1 MLITIVGT
9 VIASLMVASQVL
21 LYARVRKLE
30 ATKEHLANV
39 LQGVALSNLQTTKR
53 MVETAARQQAIVS
66 HLGMRFEPRED
77 DIIQ

>member
-1 MLITIVGT
+1 
-9 VIASLMVASQVL
+9 MVASQVL
-21 LYARVRKLE
+21 LYARIRKLE

-53 MVETAARQQAIVS
+53 MVETAARQEAIVGY
-66 HLGMRFEPRED
+66 LGMKFETKE

>member
-1 MLITIVGT
+1 
-9 VIASLMVASQVL
+9 MVASQVL
-21 LYARVRKLE
+21 LYARIRKLE

-66 HLGMRFEPRED
+66 RLGLRFESEKEG
-77 DIIQ
+77 IIQ

>member
-39 LQGVALSNLQTTKR
+39 LQGVALSNLETTKR

-66 HLGMRFEPRED
+66 RLGLRFESRED

>member
-21 LYARVRKLE
+21 LYARIRKLE

-39 LQGVALSNLQTTKR
+39 LQGVALSNLETTKR

-66 HLGMRFEPRED
+66 RLGLRFESEKEG
-77 DIIQ
+77 IIQ

>member
-1 MLITIVGT
+1 
-9 VIASLMVASQVL
+9 MVASQVL

-39 LQGVALSNLQTTKR
+39 LQSVALSNLQTTKR
-53 MVETAARQQAIVS
+53 MVETAARQEAIVS
-66 HLGMRFEPRED
+66 RLGLRFESKED

>member
-1 MLITIVGT
+1 
-9 VIASLMVASQVL
+9 MVASQVL
-21 LYARVRKLE
+21 LYARIRKLE

-66 HLGMRFEPRED
+66 RLGMKFAPKEEG
-77 DIIQ
+77 IIQ

>member
-1 MLITIVGT
+1 
-9 VIASLMVASQVL
+9 MVASQVL
-21 LYARVRKLE
+21 LYARIRKLE

-53 MVETAARQQAIVS
+53 MVETAARQEAIVS
-66 HLGMRFEPRED
+66 RLGLRFESRED

>member
-30 ATKEHLANV
+30 ATKDKLSSV
-39 LQGVALSNLQTTKR
+39 VQGVALSNLQTTKR

>member
-30 ATKEHLANV
+30 ATKDKLSSV
-39 LQGVALSNLQTTKR
+39 VQGVALSNLETTKR